1 MNINKHTDVV
11 ISSQLSHGLATS
23 IPRPCRGCVKASA
36 QLWQGRITIM
46 IRPRHYCDEVAMKVY
61 FRADAL
67 LNLLKINDGL
77 I

>member
-23 IPRPCRGCVKASA
+23 MPRPCHSCVKASA
-36 QLWQGRITIM
+36 QLWQGRVTIM
-46 IRPRHYCDEVAMKVY
+46 IRPRHYCDEVAMKVC
-61 FRADAL
+61 F
-67 LNLLKINDGL
+67 I